1 MRLRH
6 SAALVLA
13 LAASVGAA
21 QPRAAGGACRE
32 ACERY
37 VKDGRLR
44 TTICGRCVV
53 GENDRGVWA
62 LGLAEE
68 NPNASALQDM
78 LADEDWAVRWGG
90 VRGLAKA
97 RGVVDL
103 RQLSTWILEAH
114 GQTSLL
120 ACETALHVA
129 GQKKEAT
136 SVALARGG
144 AMGPSAATMC
154 WQKKDALFTRVEKQL
169 YAQAPYQRREALRH
183 LAAFMGVSPARI
195 ALGSLKERPT
205 QGDAILAQLLLEEA
219 AAGGPPVGRD
229 LLSAVKKDETALADR
244 LLVHWAPKVDAERQ
258 RLKSEVENER
268 RDAVVELSN
277 LGPLGARELEATLGD
292 PVTRV
297 ALAAARALARGEG
310 LTVSAMVK
318 KQLAAGAAV
327 SEASR
332 LRWLELLGRSQEKDC
347 ATVLPALLADEKLS
361 ETVRAR
367 AAVAWAACGEKDAL
381 PALKELLASKSVAL
395 RAGAVEALGE
405 LTRVAQAPE
414 LVSAAFKDPQPQ
426 VQAAAARAAGAL
438 RLSSRA
444 MALVAMLEAGDAG
457 VRLAAA
463 QALGLIPTPQAG
475 PALAKMLGQESDAN
489 NRLACVAALAEL
501 GGPEALAALTRAAKN
516 DGDQKV
522 KLAAAAAL
530 RRLGF
535 EPSPGTLRP

>member
-1 MRLRH
+1 MI
-6 SAALVLA
+6 AALGLWG
-13 LAASVGAA
+13 LAAFA

-37 VKDGRLR
+37 VKDGRTR
-44 TTICGRCVV
+44 TSVCGRCVV

-62 LGLAEE
+62 LALVEH
-68 NPNASALQDM
+68 NPNTSALQDM
-78 LADEDWAVRWGG
+78 LADDDWAVRWGG
-90 VRGLAKA
+90 VRGMAKA
-97 RGVVDL
+97 RGVIEL

-114 GQTSLL
+114 GQASVL

-129 GQKKEAT
+129 GEKKETTAVT
-136 SVALARGG
+136 LPRGG
-144 AMGPSAATMC
+144 AMGPSAAAMC
-154 WQKKDALFTRVEKQL
+154 WQKKDALFARVEKQL
-169 YAQAPYQRREALRH
+169 YAEAPYQRREALRH

-195 ALGSLKERPT
+195 ALGSLKDRPP
-205 QGDAILAQLLLEEA
+205 QGDASLAQLLLEEA

-229 LLSAVKKDETALADR
+229 LLPAVKKDESALADR
-244 LLVHWAPKVDAERQ
+244 LLVHWAPRVDAQRA
-258 RLKSEVENER
+258 RLKSEAETER
-268 RDAVVELSN
+268 RDAVTELSN
-277 LGPLGARELEATLGD
+277 LAPLGNKELEASLSD
-292 PVTRV
+292 PSTRV

-318 KQLAAGAAV
+318 KQLAPGAAV

-332 LRWLELLGRSQEKDC
+332 LRWVELLGRSQEKDC
-347 ATVLPALLADEKLS
+347 ATVLPALLGDEKNS
-361 ETVRAR
+361 ETLRAR

-381 PALKELLASKSVAL
+381 AALRPMLAAKSPTL

-414 LVSAAFKDPQPQ
+414 LVTAAFKDPEPQ
-426 VQAAAARAAGAL
+426 VQAAAAKAAGTL
-438 RLSSRA
+438 RLSGRA
-444 MALVAMLEAGDAG
+444 SALVAMLEAKEVE
-457 VRLAAA
+457 VRLAAT

-475 PALAKMLGQESDAN
+475 AALARMLGQEPDESIRA
-489 NRLACVAALAEL
+489 ACAAALAEI

-516 DGDQKV
+516 DSAPKV